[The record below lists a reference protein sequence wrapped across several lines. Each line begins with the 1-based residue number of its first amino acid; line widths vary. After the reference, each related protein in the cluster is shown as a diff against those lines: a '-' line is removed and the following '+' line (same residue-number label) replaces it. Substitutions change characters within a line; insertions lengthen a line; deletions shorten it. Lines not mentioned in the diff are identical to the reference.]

1 MSIGMQKSKQ
11 SPVDMTPQPFQNL
24 QGPLADV
31 LARLIGGGTGGPVGG
46 PGTIYGPSTGTAG
59 TPGTPGRV
67 TAAPAAAPRAAPRS
81 AVVPAYGS
89 PSNLFTSGQ
98 YGRGQVIGA
107 PNTNWT
113 SGDRQGMP
121 MRPQTGG
128 VNPGRNTNGTPAQL
142 TGGTPGTMGTNPN
155 NILAGIPYYQGPLV
169 APMTADEKAYLAKIK
184 AQTSNPNGSTG
195 SAASNYLLDV
205 IGGNYL
211 PGQPGANPFMDA
223 AIREAQ
229 RPTLEQ
235 LEEQTTRTLP
245 GRFTQAGQFTQPQGS
260 SAFDRAAALA
270 TKGAADAMA
279 GIATNMSFQ
288 GYESERGRQQD
299 AAKSMPGVT
308 RQEVDTTIEALKAAA
323 LPRLIQDLGI
333 ERGIEEF
340 NNRVNNLLTTLGIA
354 GGVTRPVIA
363 QEGKSSGFNAG
374 IPMNK

>member
-1 MSIGMQKSKQ
+1 MTFGMNKSKQ
-11 SPVDMTPQPFQNL
+11 TPVDMTPAPFANL
-24 QGPLADV
+24 QGPFADV
-31 LARLIGGGTGGPVGG
+31 IARLIGGGSGPVGG
-46 PGTIYGPSTGTAG
+46 PGTIYGPGTGTAG

-67 TAAPAAAPRAAPRS
+67 TSGTSAPGAPGG
-81 AVVPAYGS
+81 VTGGIPAHGS
-89 PSNLFTSGQ
+89 PSNLFSTGQ

-107 PNTNWT
+107 PDTNWT

-128 VNPGRNTNGTPAQL
+128 VNPGGNMNGTPGQL

-155 NILAGIPYYQGPLV
+155 NILGGIPYYQGPLV
-169 APMTADEKAYLAKIK
+169 AQMTPQEKALLAKLGG
-184 AQTSNPNGSTG
+184 QTSNPNGGTG
-195 SAASNYLLDV
+195 SDASNYLLDV

-229 RPTLEQ
+229 RPTMEGLTET
-235 LEEQTTRTLP
+235 LTRDLP
-245 GRFTQAGQFTQPQGS
+245 GRFTSAGQMIQPQGS
-260 SAFDRAAALA
+260 SAFDRAAAIA
-270 TKGAADAMA
+270 SKGATDAMA

-308 RQEVDTTIEALKAAA
+308 RQEVDTTIESLKAAA